1 MKWAGVH
8 METAIFV
15 FSGFLG
21 SGKTLS
27 IQETILKT
35 FSYTGKTSVIICT
48 EEGEYCYKKDA
59 LKDVGIEVIEI
70 EDKEDFII

>member
-1 MKWAGVH
+1 
-8 METAIFV
+8 METAIYV

-35 FSYTGKTSVIICT
+35 FTYTLLK
-48 EEGEYCYKKDA
+48 EED
-59 LKDVGIEVIEI
+59 LV
-70 EDKEDFII
+70 